1 MFYCYSVAGTVGYMF
16 CKIIKVTDKRLFLRA
31 IQLGIGMQRTNIS
44 RDIKED
50 LELNRIYLPKKN
62 RKFRGNIKNIPENK
76 ILKKSI
82 SKDLNKFLLKT
93 DLYYLNSW
101 EGIKKLP
108 LRYSLSVGIAAEL
121 YQRIGIKII
130 KNNCNVWDQRIHL
143 ILIEKIFYSLVAIK
157 KIFFGTKKVN
167 KNIDVDC
174 NLFLKK
180 FKIM

>member
-1 MFYCYSVAGTVGYMF
+1 M
-16 CKIIKVTDKRLFLRA
+16 
-31 IQLGIGMQRTNIS
+31 
-44 RDIKED
+44 
-50 LELNRIYLPKKN
+50 
-62 RKFRGNIKNIPENK
+62 
-76 ILKKSI
+76 
-82 SKDLNKFLLKT
+82 
-93 DLYYLNSW
+93 NSW

-157 KIFFGTKKVN
+157 KIFFRTKKVN